1 MSAVGA
7 APSAEGARPTKLLTR
22 SSTARSGPGVKGALE
37 YGYPSGHLGH
47 LTPEEEKTFEAFK

>member
-1 MSAVGA
+1 MS
-7 APSAEGARPTKLLTR
+7 PSLDGARPTKALTR